1 MARDRDPFDRTLETL
16 RRRLVDGAPLQGVAL
31 PVKALAAE
39 LGVSPTP
46 VREALSRLAGEGLVA
61 RTAAG
66 YAGVIHDA
74 RSLAELYHLAGVLLG
89 GLVSASP
96 APAAS
101 ASVSETLDWLEA
113 EAGDQ
118 TLATAFRRV
127 RAQISPF
134 AAAER
139 KCLSPERW
147 PPASADLAVSLRRYY
162 ARRAHRSGDILG
174 AAIAAQIGSRI

>member
-16 RRRLVDGAPLQGVAL
+16 RRRLVEGAPLQGVAL

-89 GLVSASP
+89 GLTMASP
-96 APAAS
+96 TAL
-101 ASVSETLDWLEA
+101 ASVSVSEALDRLTV

-118 TLATAFRRV
+118 TWAAAFRRV

-134 AAAER
+134 AASER
-139 KCLSPERW
+139 KCLSPEAW
-147 PPASADLAVSLRRYY
+147 PPKSRLAAHLRRYY

-174 AAIAAQIGSRI
+174 AAIAEQIGSRI